1 MTETRKRKKSYAMR
15 VGVYPGSF
23 DPVTLGHLDI
33 IERGAKIV
41 DKLIVGVLL
50 NGMKNPMFTVEQRI
64 DLLKDATKHLKNVEI
79 RPFQGLLVD
88 FLQQEG
94 ATEVIRGLRA
104 VTDFEYELQAN
115 RNLYPDM
122 ETVFLTTNVQYS
134 FISST
139 IVKDVLRHNG
149 DVSHFVPQ
157 SVLEKIYKLG
167 GSNYGSS
174 NGN

>member
-1 MTETRKRKKSYAMR
+1 MR
-15 VGVYPGSF
+15 IGVNPGSF

-50 NGMKNPMFTVEQRI
+50 NGMKNPMFSVEQRI
-64 DLLKDATKHLKNVEI
+64 QLLKEATKHLPNVEI

-88 FLQQEG
+88 FLKQEG

-104 VTDFEYELQAN
+104 VTDFEYELQMAQAN

-139 IVKDVLRHNG
+139 IVKDILRHNG

-157 SVLEKIYKLG
+157 SVLEMIYNLG

>member
-1 MTETRKRKKSYAMR
+1 MR
-15 VGVYPGSF
+15 IGVYPGSF

-41 DKLIVGVLL
+41 DKLVVGVLL
-50 NGMKNPMFTVEQRI
+50 NGMKNPMFSVEQRI
-64 DLLKDATKHLKNVEI
+64 QLLKEATKHIPNVEI

-88 FLQQEG
+88 FLKQED

-104 VTDFEYELQAN
+104 VTDFEYELQMAQAN
-115 RNLYPDM
+115 RSLYPEM

-149 DVSHFVPQ
+149 DVSHFVPEA
-157 SVLEKIYKLG
+157 VLDMIYKLG

-174 NGN
+174 DGN

>member
-1 MTETRKRKKSYAMR
+1 MR

-50 NGMKNPMFTVEQRI
+50 NGMKNPMFSVEQRI
-64 DLLKDATKHLKNVEI
+64 ELLKEATKHLPNVEI

-88 FLQQEG
+88 FLKQEG

-104 VTDFEYELQAN
+104 VTDFEYELQMAQAN

-122 ETVFLTTNVQYS
+122 ETIFLTTNVQYS

-149 DVSHFVPQ
+149 DVSHFVPR

>member
-1 MTETRKRKKSYAMR
+1 MR

-33 IERGAKIV
+33 IERGANIV
-41 DKLIVGVLL
+41 DKLIVGVLQ
-50 NGMKNPMFTVEQRI
+50 NGMKKPMFSVEQRI
-64 DLLKDATKHLKNVEI
+64 QLLKKATEHLSNVEI
-79 RPFQGLLVD
+79 HPFQGLLVD
-88 FLQQEG
+88 FLKQEG

-104 VTDFEYELQAN
+104 VTDFEYELQMAQAN
-115 RNLYPDM
+115 RNLYPEM
-122 ETVFLTTNVQYS
+122 ETIFLTTNVQYS

-139 IVKDVLRHNG
+139 IVKDILRHNG

-157 SVLEKIYKLG
+157 SVLEMIYKLG

-174 NGN
+174 DGN

>member
-1 MTETRKRKKSYAMR
+1 MR

-50 NGMKNPMFTVEQRI
+50 NSTKNPMFSVEQRI
-64 DLLKDATKHLKNVEI
+64 ELLEKATAHLPNVEI
-79 RPFQGLLVD
+79 RPFEGLLVD
-88 FLQQEG
+88 FLRQEG
-94 ATEVIRGLRA
+94 ATVVIRGLRA
-104 VTDFEYELQAN
+104 VTDFEYELQMAQAN
-115 RNLYPDM
+115 RNLYSEM
-122 ETVFLTTNVQYS
+122 ETIFLTTNVQYS

-149 DVSHFVPQ
+149 DVGHFVPA
-157 SVLEKIYKLG
+157 SVLEKIYQFRR
-167 GSNYGSS
+167 
-174 NGN
+174 

>member
-1 MTETRKRKKSYAMR
+1 
-15 VGVYPGSF
+15 
-23 DPVTLGHLDI
+23 
-33 IERGAKIV
+33 
-41 DKLIVGVLL
+41 
-50 NGMKNPMFTVEQRI
+50 MFPSQATVVHVQRI
-64 DLLKDATKHLKNVEI
+64 ELLKEATKHLENVEI

-88 FLQQEG
+88 FLRQES
-94 ATEVIRGLRA
+94 ATVVIRGLRA
-104 VTDFEYELQAN
+104 VTDFEYELQMAQAN

-157 SVLEKIYKLG
+157 AALEKIYKLG

>member
-1 MTETRKRKKSYAMR
+1 MR
-15 VGVYPGSF
+15 IGVYPGSF

-41 DKLIVGVLL
+41 DKLVVGVLL
-50 NGMKNPMFTVEQRI
+50 NGMKNPMFSVEQRI
-64 DLLKDATKHLKNVEI
+64 HLLKEATKHIPNVEI

-88 FLQQEG
+88 FLKQED

-104 VTDFEYELQAN
+104 VTDFEYELQMAQAN
-115 RNLYPDM
+115 RSLYPEM

-149 DVSHFVPQ
+149 DVSHFVPEA
-157 SVLEKIYKLG
+157 VLDMIYKLG

-174 NGN
+174 DGN

>member
-1 MTETRKRKKSYAMR
+1 MR
-15 VGVYPGSF
+15 IGVYPGSF

-50 NGMKNPMFTVEQRI
+50 NGMKNPMFSVEQRI
-64 DLLKDATKHLKNVEI
+64 QLLKEATKHLPNVEI

-88 FLQQEG
+88 FLKQEG

-104 VTDFEYELQAN
+104 VTDFEYELQMAQAN
-115 RNLYPDM
+115 RNLYPEM

-139 IVKDVLRHNG
+139 IVKDILRHNG

-157 SVLEKIYKLG
+157 SVLEMIYNLG

>member
-1 MTETRKRKKSYAMR
+1 MR
-15 VGVYPGSF
+15 IGVYPGSF

-41 DKLIVGVLL
+41 DKLVVGFLL
-50 NGMKNPMFTVEQRI
+50 NGMKNPMFSVEQRI
-64 DLLKDATKHLKNVEI
+64 QLLQEATKHIPNVEI

-88 FLQQEG
+88 FLKQED

-104 VTDFEYELQAN
+104 VTDFEYELQMAQAN
-115 RNLYPDM
+115 RSLYPEM

-149 DVSHFVPQ
+149 DVSHFVPE
-157 SVLEKIYKLG
+157 SVLDMIYKLG

>member
-1 MTETRKRKKSYAMR
+1 MR
-15 VGVYPGSF
+15 IGVYPGSF

-41 DKLIVGVLL
+41 DKQIVGVLL
-50 NGMKNPMFTVEQRI
+50 NGMKNPMFSVEQRI
-64 DLLKDATKHLKNVEI
+64 QLLKEATKHLPNVEI

-88 FLQQEG
+88 FLKQEG

-104 VTDFEYELQAN
+104 VTDFEYELQMAQAN
-115 RNLYPDM
+115 RNLYPEM

-139 IVKDVLRHNG
+139 IVKDILRHNG

-157 SVLEKIYKLG
+157 SVLEMIYNLG

>member
-1 MTETRKRKKSYAMR
+1 MR
-15 VGVYPGSF
+15 IGVYPGSF

-50 NGMKNPMFTVEQRI
+50 NGMKNPMFSVQQRI
-64 DLLKDATKHLKNVEI
+64 QLLKEATKHLPNVEI

-88 FLQQEG
+88 FLKQEG

-104 VTDFEYELQAN
+104 VTDFEYELQMAQAN
-115 RNLYPDM
+115 RSLYPKM

-139 IVKDVLRHNG
+139 IVKDILRHNG

-157 SVLEKIYKLG
+157 SVLEMIYNLG

-174 NGN
+174 DGN

>member
-1 MTETRKRKKSYAMR
+1 M
-15 VGVYPGSF
+15 
-23 DPVTLGHLDI
+23 
-33 IERGAKIV
+33 
-41 DKLIVGVLL
+41 DKLVVGVLL
-50 NGMKNPMFTVEQRI
+50 NGMKNPMFSVEQRI
-64 DLLKDATKHLKNVEI
+64 QLLQEATKHIPNVEI

-88 FLQQEG
+88 FLKQED

-104 VTDFEYELQAN
+104 VTDFEYELQMAQAN
-115 RNLYPDM
+115 RSLYPEM

-149 DVSHFVPQ
+149 DVSHFVPE
-157 SVLEKIYKLG
+157 SVLDMIYKLG

>member
-1 MTETRKRKKSYAMR
+1 MR

-64 DLLKDATKHLKNVEI
+64 ELLKEATKHLTNVEI
-79 RPFQGLLVD
+79 RPFKGLLVD
-88 FLQQEG
+88 FLKQEG

-104 VTDFEYELQAN
+104 VTDFEYELQMAQAN
-115 RNLYPDM
+115 RSLYP
-122 ETVFLTTNVQYS
+122 E
-134 FISST
+134 I
-139 IVKDVLRHNG
+139 K
-149 DVSHFVPQ
+149 
-157 SVLEKIYKLG
+157 
-167 GSNYGSS
+167 
-174 NGN
+174 